1 MSWPIASCSQFRK
14 QLRDGHVKRVSHGSF
29 PSPSPNWVSSWAG
42 LRVLSPGRWRSLLLS
57 HTQAQPKLTLPPV
70 SDQVWPP
77 EGFPGGSDSKESACS
92 VGDPG
97 SVSGLGRFPWRRE
110 WQPTPVFLPGESRGQ
125 RSLAGYSPWG
135 HKESD
140 TEWLTLSLFSW
151 PPDHAPGDWGALA
164 LSFVPNSLDAVLLT
178 PKNTLPERNSR
189 K

>member
-1 MSWPIASCSQFRK
+1 MTTHSWYSCLGNSMDRGARRAIVHGVMKESDITERLK
-14 QLRDGHVKRVSHGSF
+14 QQQHSITKWSYWGLEKYLRGS
-29 PSPSPNWVSSWAG
+29 SG
-42 LRVLSPGRWRSLLLS
+42 
-57 HTQAQPKLTLPPV
+57 
-70 SDQVWPP
+70 
-77 EGFPGGSDSKESACS
+77 KESACS